1 MKKKRLSDEQYRTEV
16 LDAPPS
22 EKIGIRGFSHVKIC
36 NPDGKGFSGDSGW
49 NENTVVNLGFN
60 QYLVSLLGGI
70 AGSKVLSYAAIGT
83 GAGPAAADTALG
95 SEVGTRQAITVAT
108 SSGSKTLRCTATF
121 AAGWHASASAFN
133 ISSIGLYNTVSG
145 GTCFSGNTYAS
156 SSCASNQAV
165 NVTYDIIF
173 A

>member
-1 MKKKRLSDEQYRTEV
+1 METKRLTDQQYREQV

-22 EKIGIRGFSHVKIC
+22 EKVGVRGFFHVQIV
-36 NPDGKGFSGDSGW
+36 DGGKVIGDSGW

-60 QYLVSLLGGI
+60 QYLCMSLGSST
-70 AGSKVLSYAAIGT
+70 GSKYVTHMALGT

-95 SEVGTRQAITVAT
+95 SEVGTRQGVTFAT
-108 SSGSKTLRCTATF
+108 SSGSKTARFTATF
-121 AAGWHASASAFN
+121 AAGWHSSASAYN

-145 GTCFSGNTYAS
+145 GTVFAGNTYAS

-165 NVTYDIIF
+165 NATYDIIF